1 MAIKAQA
8 LADFVAEFTIA
19 DQDPESNYWT
29 MYTNGPST
37 VGIGGVRVI
46 LLSLEKDILRY
57 GVQLQFPAMNNKAEY
72 EAVLMGLRIAK
83 ALSVRNLKL
92 NFDSKLVVRQI
103 TNKYEAKKDRMK
115 MYLTLTSQLVS
126 NFDDV
131 KITQVPREENLEVD
145 EVDRLAS
152 SATNKV

>member
-1 MAIKAQA
+1 
-8 LADFVAEFTIA
+8 
-19 DQDPESNYWT
+19 
-29 MYTNGPST
+29 
-37 VGIGGVRVI
+37 
-46 LLSLEKDILRY
+46 
-57 GVQLQFPAMNNKAEY
+57 MNNEAEY

-92 NFDSKLVVRQI
+92 NFDSKLVVGQI